1 MHAKVTFENGQ
12 PVLECF
18 GQNQCRVDELDLEP
32 THKAP
37 LIDGCTVA
45 FGSRGWRRSWP
56 KCAHTRE
63 FVYIARSLSAPS
75 PMEAP
80 PPPDDGDVDGD
91 INRSSALAQSAGGGA
106 SSSSPRATPP
116 HAHTSDRRPSTA
128 SGKRARFGPGG
139 LEPLL
144 LDTGFQQPHAPYPQ
158 LAPAHPPTRFQPPL
172 RSHQPPPP
180 LQQPQ
185 SQRPPPSL
193 PQRHNALPPPPLP
206 QPPHQ
211 LPPPPMAQPARPLPP
226 QGAAR
231 VCVVCGE
238 QYMPMVLGDRF
249 RGSVLCLA
257 CNESATYF

>member
-1 MHAKVTFENGQ
+1 MSEWLFDLASGLEPRLDRPARITLMDGLTIGRGGAHILLDSAAFPALCSRMHAKVTFENGQ

-45 FGSRGWRRSWP
+45 FGSRGWRRSSP
-56 KCAHTRE
+56 KGAHTRE

-144 LDTGFQQPHAPYPQ
+144 LDTGFQQPHAQYRQ
-158 LAPAHPPTRFQPPL
+158 IAPADPPARFQPPL
-172 RSHQPPPP
+172 RP
-180 LQQPQ
+180 
-185 SQRPPPSL
+185 
-193 PQRHNALPPPPLP
+193 
-206 QPPHQ
+206 
-211 LPPPPMAQPARPLPP
+211 
-226 QGAAR
+226 R
-231 VCVVCGE
+231 VCVVCGDD
-238 QYMPMVLGDRF
+238 YMPMVLGDRF